1 MDVAE
6 LGADS
11 VAGLAGATFGDAD
24 QSRVGRRSG
33 MWARMRW
40 FEAMGDRLQFQP
52 RCPIAESV
60 LGFQERL
67 AADRDLLG
75 GQVRVGAGR

>member
-11 VAGLAGATFGDAD
+11 VAGLAGAAFGDAD
-24 QSRVGRRSG
+24 QNRAGRRSST
-33 MWARMRW
+33 
-40 FEAMGDRLQFQP
+40 
-52 RCPIAESV
+52 ESA

-67 AADRDLLG
+67 AADRDLLS